1 MTTVLVTGAN
11 RGLGLEFVKQ
21 YAADG
26 AEVIAC
32 CREPAKAA
40 ALDTLAKSGTRV
52 RVMALDVRDPKSV
65 QALKAALGDTPI
77 DIVINNAGIS
87 GPRGRTEGDFPFDA
101 NLQVFAVNSLAPV
114 MVAYALRD
122 NLKAG
127 KDKKL
132 VTITSQLGSITN
144 HGGGAST
151 YNASKAAVNSFMHGL
166 SKSWAKDGIRVG
178 IFHPGWV
185 STDMGGASAPVTP
198 QQSVS
203 GLRARIA
210 DLSEKTSGRFVDF
223 QGKELPW

>member
-11 RGLGLEFVKQ
+11 RGLGLEFVRQ
-21 YAADG
+21 YAEDG
-26 AEVIAC
+26 ADVIAC
-32 CREPAKAA
+32 CREPEKAA
-40 ALDTLAKSGTRV
+40 ALNALAKSKKSVT
-52 RVMALDVRDPKSV
+52 VMALDVRDPKSV
-65 QALKAALGDTPI
+65 KALKDRVGDTPI

-87 GPRGRTEGDFPFDA
+87 GPRGRTEGDFPFEA

-114 MVAYALRD
+114 MVAYALRE

-127 KDKKL
+127 KEKKL
-132 VTITSQLGSITN
+132 VTITSQLGSIAN
-144 HGGGAST
+144 HGGGASA

-198 QQSVS
+198 PQSVS

-210 DLSEKTSGRFVDF
+210 ELNEKNSGRFVDY
-223 QGKELPW
+223 QGKDLPW